1 MPKSYWP
8 SFADPIHVA
17 HEKLVREIYELEQT
31 IQSNAAALASKTM
44 YDRDRESLR
53 RQMTVRVAH
62 QKLLQQRLD
71 RLRASAVSAKP

>member
-1 MPKSYWP
+1 MPKVYWP
-8 SFADPIHVA
+8 NFIDRNHAA
-17 HEKLVREIYELEQT
+17 HEKLVREIYELEQV
-31 IQSNAAALASKTM
+31 IQSNASALASKTM

-71 RLRASAVSAKP
+71 RLRAGEVSAKP